1 MRIIRNEECKT
12 LSASDMMYSL
22 VILLITYIYAR
33 DDKSYIIMTAR
44 RLFFS
49 VNILKYINSISKY
62 YVELSILQDAHL

>member
-22 VILLITYIYAR
+22 VISLITYIYAR